1 MIRLRVSRRTFR
13 VVAWCVLA
21 VGLLFG
27 LYFLGKVVTPL
38 NSTGCP
44 QVLSPSLRAAEMY
57 RAQAQEWAVQLAA
70 IDRRLTVLL
79 AEETT
84 SDPTELYGQSREM
97 QEIGEDA
104 ANLVQKVTIAEVPVA
119 MVGLREQAQMAS
131 NVYLEAALLTAR
143 WLSAPSEAGRT
154 EAVSVLMSARELR
167 ITLEESRWLEQM

>member
-104 ANLVQKVTIAEVPVA
+104 TNLVQNNSSLVKRS
-119 MVGLREQAQMAS
+119 VG
-131 NVYLEAALLTAR
+131 
-143 WLSAPSEAGRT
+143 
-154 EAVSVLMSARELR
+154 
-167 ITLEESRWLEQM
+167 SRAN